1 MNLKL
6 QSEEINFHHYINK
19 ISSGVPLANNKII
32 EIIESAI
39 AYIKS
44 TKELIK
50 VFEKVGFHFEYTKTE
65 LGEIVSILT
74 VIEDKERNG
83 LQTIDFLR
91 NISINYTALPA

>member
-6 QSEEINFHHYINK
+6 QSEEINFRHYINK
-19 ISSGVPLANNKII
+19 ISSGVPLADNKII

-65 LGEIVSILT
+65 LGNIVSILT
-74 VIEDKERNG
+74 VIEGKARNG

-91 NISINYTALPA
+91 NISINYSTLPA